1 MSRKA
6 ALIGFLFIQVIAIVL
21 WVTALLPL
29 MQPGGPPFIGTA
41 DETFTGRIFSAVS
54 RAGVS
59 IVLITQSSSEY
70 SVSFCIHS
78 YDSDKTRKV
87 LEREF
92 ELEFKN
98 QLLDPLEIMSDLA
111 IISLIGDGMRTSKGM
126 AARFFTSLAQA
137 SINIV
142 AIAQGV
148 PDPSGNIKLI
158 PDADGTLPNS
168 LDLAQYNGS
177 TLVLVWG
184 RRRYQLSGVFFTDA
198 SADNDPGA
206 GSLDDTVGFEA
217 ATIKQLA

>member
-1 MSRKA
+1 MSFQQIRY
-6 ALIGFLFIQVIAIVL
+6 LPMEGQLQVLRNNIPIVN
-21 WVTALLPL
+21 AS
-29 MQPGGPPFIGTA
+29 
-41 DETFTGRIFSAVS
+41 RISIKLATPISKQKSA
-54 RAGVS
+54 
-59 IVLITQSSSEY
+59 T
-70 SVSFCIHS
+70 
-78 YDSDKTRKV
+78 
-87 LEREF
+87 
-92 ELEFKN
+92 
-98 QLLDPLEIMSDLA
+98 
-111 IISLIGDGMRTSKGM
+111 
-126 AARFFTSLAQA
+126 
-137 SINIV
+137 IV